1 LVAQAAL
8 EIEGLT
14 AGYAGMTV
22 VWDVSLVVGAQETVL
37 LLGANGAGKSTVLK
51 AVAGLLPARGAI
63 RLFGEPIE
71 RLSTAKRARRGLAF
85 MSEQG
90 IFPTLSVRENLL
102 LGAALA
108 KGGRFEERLEEMLT
122 LFPDLK
128 GRLSEEAGSL
138 SGGQRKMVGVAKCL
152 ISDPRVL
159 VMDEPSAG
167 LSPKFVSEVVDILGT
182 LRERGLSVLV
192 AEQNVEFLK
201 VASSVVV
208 LEGGYVRYQGSTQA
222 LEDDAA
228 LHEAFFGLEGLQG
241 V

>member
-1 LVAQAAL
+1 MAAQSAL

-14 AGYAGMTV
+14 AGYGGMTV
-22 VWDVSLVVGAQETVL
+22 VWDVSLTVAEGETVL

-51 AVAGLLPARGAI
+51 ATVGLLPAKGSV
-63 RLFGEPIE
+63 RLFGESVE
-71 RLSTAKRARRGLAF
+71 RLPAAKRARRGLAF

-90 IFPTLSVRENLL
+90 IFPSLSVRENLQ
-102 LGAALA
+102 LGASLS
-108 KGGRFEERLEEMLT
+108 KGGRFEDRLEEALA
-122 LFPDLK
+122 LFPDLR
-128 GRLSEEAGSL
+128 GRLAEEAGSL

-152 ISDPRVL
+152 VAQPKVL

-167 LSPKFVSEVVDILGT
+167 LSPKFVSELVETLGE
-182 LRERGLSVLV
+182 LKGRGLSVLV
-192 AEQNVEFLK
+192 AEQNVEFLH

-208 LEGGYVRYQGSTQA
+208 LEGGYVRYTGSPQA
-222 LEDDAA
+222 LEDDDA